1 MKLNIKVTQFL
12 LASLGLFLILLTY
25 FFIPQKTATKIK
37 EQEQLFN
44 KSASDVEF
52 ESRDANLFDKIEYKG
67 IFNINNFFTVKS
79 KKAHILKEKPD
90 EVYMTEMLVILNLTS
105 GKTVHI
111 TSDKGMY
118 NKLNYNCYFENNV
131 KVTDGETIIL
141 SNNLDL
147 FSDNNYAS
155 VYNNV
160 ILVDARG
167 SLKADKINY
176 NFETE
181 VYKISMYKE
190 DPIEIKVI
198 E

>member
-67 IFNINNFFTVKS
+67 IFNINNFFTVQS

-111 TSDKGMY
+111 TSDKGIY
-118 NKLNYNCYFENNV
+118 NKLNCNCYFENNV

>member
-67 IFNINNFFTVKS
+67 IFNINNFFTVQS

-111 TSDKGMY
+111 TSDKGIY